1 MTEEFIKPA
10 DNADFT
16 NTNLQN
22 ADQGA
27 AGSEGGKD
35 THSPEYQLNVLQKR
49 LQDKDE
55 FINTLKEE
63 GQTYR
68 EMVAAMDERLKNME
82 KISEVLNKSG
92 QEQDVSNQDTN
103 LDEDA
108 LVGKVIENLSKQEA
122 EKRME
127 ANWNSVVSKVE
138 EQFGKQHVNEKVKEA
153 ARINGLSVSDMKET
167 ARKSPQAFYKL
178 MGLESGQQQR
188 GAPQPTRSNM
198 AAPET
203 NNEKDFAYYSRLM
216 RENPREYWKADTQRD
231 FRKLFQHNSNS

>member
-1 MTEEFIKPA
+1 MTDQFIDTAA
-10 DNADFT
+10 DNADNT
-16 NTNLQN
+16 NTDLQN
-22 ADQGA
+22 TDQSA
-27 AGSEGGKD
+27 AGSEGGVD
-35 THSPEYQLNVLQKR
+35 THSPEYQLSILQKR

-63 GQTYR
+63 GQSYR
-68 EMVAAMDERLKNME
+68 EMVAQMDERLKNME
-82 KISEVLNKSG
+82 QISEVLNKSG

-127 ANWNSVVSKVE
+127 ANWNTVVSTVE
-138 EQFGKQHVNEKVKEA
+138 DKFGKQYVNEKVKQA
-153 ARINGLSVSDMKET
+153 ADANGLSVSDMKET

-178 MGLESGQQQR
+178 MGLDGTTRNS
-188 GAPQPTRSNM
+188 PQPTRSSM
-198 AAPET
+198 APPED

-216 RENPREYWKADTQRD
+216 RENPREYWKPDTQRE
-231 FRKLFQHNSNS
+231 FRKLFQKQNNS

>member
-1 MTEEFIKPA
+1 MTDQFIDTSA
-10 DNADFT
+10 DNTDTT
-16 NTNLQN
+16 NTDLQN

-27 AGSEGGKD
+27 AGSEGNPD
-35 THSPEYQLNVLQKR
+35 TRSPEYQLDVLQKR
-49 LQDKDE
+49 LQDKDD

-68 EMVAAMDERLKNME
+68 EMVAQMDERLKNME

-122 EKRME
+122 EQRME
-127 ANWNSVVSKVE
+127 QNWNTVVSTVE
-138 EQFGKQHVNEKVKEA
+138 EQFGKQYVNEKVKEA
-153 ARINGLSVSDMKET
+153 AEANGLSVSDMKET

-178 MGLESGQQQR
+178 MGLEGTTSR
-188 GAPQPTRSNM
+188 TPQPTRSSV
-198 AAPET
+198 AAPQET
-203 NNEKDFAYYSRLM
+203 NEKDFAYYSRLM
-216 RENPREYWKADTQRD
+216 RENPREYWKPETQRE
-231 FRKLFQHNSNS
+231 FRKLFQHNT